1 MLTELV
7 VVTPI
12 AILVLMPSVP
22 LLFLHTY
29 LAIGESKLPHLYL
42 EQLAHVSGVNLLTV
56 PTLVPNPKI
65 QDGVRKQKVVWWH
78 L

>member
-1 MLTELV
+1 VLTELV
-7 VVTPI
+7 VVTQI
-12 AILVLMPSVP
+12 ASLVVMPCVAM
-22 LLFLHTY
+22 LFLHTY
-29 LAIGESKLPHLYL
+29 LAIGESKYPHLYL
-42 EQLAHVSGVNLLTV
+42 EQLTHVSGVNLLTV